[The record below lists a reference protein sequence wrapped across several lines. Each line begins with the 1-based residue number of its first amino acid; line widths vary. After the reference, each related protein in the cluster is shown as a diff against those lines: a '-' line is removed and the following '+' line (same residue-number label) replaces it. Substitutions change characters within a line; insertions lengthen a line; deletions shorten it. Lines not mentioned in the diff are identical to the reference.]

1 MNVLRRRYWINGGL
15 LALAGGLAALAWFDP
30 GQKSPVISPLL
41 PIPISQIEQITVVRP
56 GQETLAFTRQDQ
68 RWRMTAPDSG
78 WANPVLIQRV
88 LGGATLRCPRQY
100 PVAELDLPTLQLKPS
115 RLQLRLNEWAIHF
128 GGTTPAGG
136 LRYLQVGATVHFCPD
151 ALYPLLTSAAAGFLA
166 PVIEPFESSAT
177 KAH

>member
-15 LALAGGLAALAWFDP
+15 LALAGGLAVLVWWDP
-30 GQKSPVISPLL
+30 GQESPVISPLL
-41 PIPISQIEQITVVRP
+41 AIPMSQIEQVTVVRP

-88 LGGATLRCPRQY
+88 LDVVNLRCPRQY
-100 PVAELDLPTLQLKPS
+100 PVTELDLPTLQLKPS
-115 RLQLRLNEWAIHF
+115 RLQLQLNEWEIHF
-128 GGTTPAGG
+128 GGTTPANG
-136 LRYLQVGATVHFCPD
+136 LRYLQVGATIHFCPD

-166 PVIEPFESSAT
+166 PLIEPFSSAT